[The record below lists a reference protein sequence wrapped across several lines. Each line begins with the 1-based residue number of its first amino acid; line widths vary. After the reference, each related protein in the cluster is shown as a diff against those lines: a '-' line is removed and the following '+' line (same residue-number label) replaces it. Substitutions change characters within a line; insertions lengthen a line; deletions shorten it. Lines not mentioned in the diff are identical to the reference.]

1 MALGQCMPE
10 RPIARDDSVIEHQQP
25 LELSGEPRVSTPD
38 APDAPDAPGA
48 PDAPDPRDA
57 GDDESHDP
65 YQPL

>member
-1 MALGQCMPE
+1 MPE

-25 LELSGEPRVSTPD
+25 LELSREPRVSTPD
-38 APDAPDAPGA
+38 APDASGA
-48 PDAPDPRDA
+48 PDAPDARDAGGA

>member
-10 RPIARDDSVIEHQQP
+10 RPIARDDSLLEHQQP
-25 LELSGEPRVSTPD
+25 LELSREPRVNTPD
-38 APDAPDAPGA
+38 APDTPDTPDA
-48 PDAPDPRDA
+48 RDD

>member
-10 RPIARDDSVIEHQQP
+10 RPAARDDSLIEHQQP
-25 LELSGEPRVSTPD
+25 LEPSREPRVNTPD
-38 APDAPDAPGA
+38 TQDD
-48 PDAPDPRDA
+48 

>member
-10 RPIARDDSVIEHQQP
+10 RSIARDDSLIEHRRP
-25 LELSGEPRVSTPD
+25 LELSRGDVGTPD
-38 APDAPDAPGA
+38 APDAPDAP
-48 PDAPDPRDA
+48 DTRDDGDD

>member
-10 RPIARDDSVIEHQQP
+10 RPVARDDSLIEHQRP
-25 LELSGEPRVSTPD
+25 LELSRVST
-38 APDAPDAPGA
+38 PDAPGA
-48 PDAPDPRDA
+48 PDAPDTRDDVDD